1 MKKIGLKTLLI
12 CSLVVFT
19 YHHSLADDDD
29 PETSEF
35 SNPAQAAHAA
45 NLSEVASAALDGDVE
60 NAENDLV
67 EAEDTRDDAQN
78 TLDNLPPDTSDQVM
92 AEAEAALETA
102 EADLKNAETA
112 LDEAV
117 SELAG
122 VSVDAIGDMRSNGY
136 GWGQIAH
143 ELGVHPG
150 VLGLGHMKHFTA
162 DIATN
167 LPAPELEIAEAT
179 KRDVKHGWAKGHGMS
194 TSVASSSRKGLG
206 LAETDLGIGGKG
218 AKSSHG
224 NMGNKGSS
232 ANSSRGGS
240 KDDRGAAGGPS
251 NDKSN
256 SGNSSSGKSKSD
268 RGKSGGPSNDKTN
281 NGNNGNDKGN
291 GGDKGN
297 KGGNSGKS
305 K

>member
-1 MKKIGLKTLLI
+1 MKKVWLSTLLT

-19 YHHSLADDDD
+19 YHHSLADEET
-29 PETSEF
+29 PATSEF

-45 NLSEVASAALDGDVE
+45 NLAEEVAATDTATIEAAQNVQV
-60 NAENDLV
+60 AENEVKELEEALKAADPNNIAAMKI
-67 EAEDTRDDAQN
+67 AEDDLTKAES
-78 TLDNLPPDTSDQVM
+78 TLNK
-92 AEAEAALETA
+92 AETDLAGLVGVTETA
-102 EADLKNAETA
+102 I
-112 LDEAV
+112 
-117 SELAG
+117 SE
-122 VSVDAIGDMRSNGY
+122 MRGNGM

-143 ELGVHPG
+143 ELNVHPG
-150 VLGLGHMKHFTA
+150 VLGLGHMKSYGA
-162 DIATN
+162 NLATGF
-167 LPAPELEIAEAT
+167 PDDFEMDEAT

-218 AKSSHG
+218 ANSSHG

-240 KDDRGAAGGPS
+240 KGDRGAAGGPS
-251 NDKSN
+251 NDRGN

-268 RGKSGGPSNDKTN
+268 RGKSGGPSNDKSN
-281 NGNNGNDKGN
+281 NGNNGNDRGN
-291 GGDKGN
+291 SGDKGN